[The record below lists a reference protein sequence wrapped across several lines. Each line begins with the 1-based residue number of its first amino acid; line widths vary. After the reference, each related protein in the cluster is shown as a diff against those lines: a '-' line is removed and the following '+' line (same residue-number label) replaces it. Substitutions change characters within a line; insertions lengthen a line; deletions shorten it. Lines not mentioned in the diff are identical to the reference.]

1 MTTAH
6 RPTFHAAVGG
16 KEQGGGRY
24 VSGVTRTHVHDLASQ
39 MNLKTR
45 APGQGAASDLTADK
59 AELRAALE
67 AREMTHLQGLGKA
80 PAGQLAALKARLPPP
95 PPPPVDDDDDDE
107 DDGPALLID
116 PDDADDRVKAPAGGG
131 GAVST
136 HPPPGRSGGASA
148 AADDDD
154 DDDDDEDDDDDDE
167 EDEEEELM
175 RELERIKKER
185 AAEAAKKEREERDE
199 AAAEHDSSVLQ
210 ANPLLDPTRPG
221 AGAGAGA
228 FAVKRRW
235 DDDVV
240 FKNQSREPKKEA
252 RRFINDT
259 VRNDFHK
266 RFLNKYVK

>member
-24 VSGVTRTHVHDLASQ
+24 IAGVSRTHVHDLASQ
-39 MNLKTR
+39 MSLKVR
-45 APGQGAASDLTADK
+45 ATGQGTA
-59 AELRAALE
+59 AELTSDKQQLRSMLEERELGHLRAI
-67 AREMTHLQGLGKA
+67 GKA
-80 PAGQLAALKARLPPP
+80 PMLQAHAALPPP
-95 PPPPVDDDDDDE
+95 PPPEDEDDDEDEPAFVIDKGDADDGGASKLGAAAAADTAADEDSEDSDDDDDE
-107 DDGPALLID
+107 DEE
-116 PDDADDRVKAPAGGG
+116 AG
-131 GAVST
+131 
-136 HPPPGRSGGASA
+136 
-148 AADDDD
+148 
-154 DDDDDEDDDDDDE
+154 
-167 EDEEEELM
+167 LM

-185 AAEAAKKEREERDE
+185 AQEAANKEREATEE
-199 AAAEHDSSVLQ
+199 AAAEQDSSILQ
-210 ANPLLDPTRPG
+210 GNPLIDPTRLG
-221 AGAGAGA
+221 AAGGGSHV
-228 FAVKRRW
+228 VKRRW

>member
-136 HPPPGRSGGASA
+136 HPPPGRGGGASA

-185 AAEAAKKEREERDE
+185 AAEAAKRQKEEKEEAANERD
-199 AAAEHDSSVLQ
+199 SSILQ
-210 ANPLLDPTRPG
+210 GNPLLDPSKLG
-221 AGAGAGA
+221 AGGAGGS

>member
-154 DDDDDEDDDDDDE
+154 DDDDEDEDDDDDE

-185 AAEAAKKEREERDE
+185 AAEAAKRQKEEKEEAANERD
-199 AAAEHDSSVLQ
+199 SSILQ
-210 ANPLLDPTRPG
+210 GNPLLDPSKLG
-221 AGAGAGA
+221 AGGAGGS

>member
-185 AAEAAKKEREERDE
+185 AAEAAKRQKEEKEEAANERD
-199 AAAEHDSSVLQ
+199 SSILQ
-210 ANPLLDPTRPG
+210 GNPLLDPSKLG
-221 AGAGAGA
+221 AGGAGGS

>member
-136 HPPPGRSGGASA
+136 HPPPGRGGGASA

-154 DDDDDEDDDDDDE
+154 DDDDEDEDDDDDE

-185 AAEAAKKEREERDE
+185 AAEAAKRQREEKEE
-199 AAAEHDSSVLQ
+199 AANERDSSILQ
-210 ANPLLDPTRPG
+210 GNPLLDPSKLG
-221 AGAGAGA
+221 AGGAGGS

>member
-136 HPPPGRSGGASA
+136 HPPPGRGGGASA

-154 DDDDDEDDDDDDE
+154 DDDDEDEDDDDDE

-185 AAEAAKKEREERDE
+185 AAEAAKRQKEEKEEAANERD
-199 AAAEHDSSVLQ
+199 SSILQ
-210 ANPLLDPTRPG
+210 GNPLLDPSKLG
-221 AGAGAGA
+221 AGGAGGS

-259 VRNDFHK
+259 VRNDVHT

>member
-1 MTTAH
+1 
-6 RPTFHAAVGG
+6 
-16 KEQGGGRY
+16 
-24 VSGVTRTHVHDLASQ
+24 

-136 HPPPGRSGGASA
+136 HPPPGRGGGASA

-154 DDDDDEDDDDDDE
+154 DDDDEDEDDDDDE

-185 AAEAAKKEREERDE
+185 AAEAAKRQREEKEE
-199 AAAEHDSSVLQ
+199 AANERDSSILQ
-210 ANPLLDPTRPG
+210 GNPLLDPSKLG
-221 AGAGAGA
+221 AGGAGGS